1 VLHHLSGIVLLLTTH
16 LKANPWGA
24 AHENALLLIA
34 VLAKEVGAELYVRGH
49 FRPLMDAL
57 LTILDPLNPEAT
69 ARAIQAMAHLF
80 THLSKPLLLDLDV
93 LKRYYGPL
101 LGHKKEFIRRYA
113 AEALAGL
120 LRRLGDKQLG
130 KHLKGVIKAAATA
143 IAAQGGL
150 EGVLG
155 GKGGKGV
162 ERRGG
167 DLMDGLAL
175 VVFFIVRGIQSQG
188 QLHSKAVPV
197 LRVLFLQEA
206 KGKEDEALGLVQRKV
221 VEGVVTYL
229 CPHLKPPHAGPVWTE
244 ALSALGAAPR
254 EEGGDVNGLERS
266 VHVLVVLLRYR
277 KGWLLSHEE
286 VRQAQVGGLTEV
298 VSELGALDTF
308 SLLRDATK
316 TEVVH
321 LISALWEWQAMRRQR
336 RKQGMTVEE
345 HALGE
350 ALVEA
355 TGVVLGPES
364 GGDPELVG
372 ELATR
377 VLVLGGCMEDP
388 ASPSLVTNACLSRV
402 VSPTCPLVAWL
413 DLLRALLGEEG
424 GRKGGREG
432 GRSV

>member
-1 VLHHLSGIVLLLTTH
+1 MLLV
-16 LKANPWGA
+16 
-24 AHENALLLIA
+24 A

-49 FRPLMDAL
+49 FCPLMDAL
-57 LTILDPLNPEAT
+57 LTLLDPLNPEAT
-69 ARAIQAMAHLF
+69 ARTIQAMAHLF
-80 THLSKPLLLDLDV
+80 THLSKPLLVDLDA
-93 LKRYYGPL
+93 LKRYYGQL
-101 LGHKKEFIRRYA
+101 LGHKKEFIRKYA

-130 KHLKGVIKAAATA
+130 KHIKGVVKAAATA
-143 IAAQGGL
+143 IAVQHGL
-150 EGVLG
+150 EG
-155 GKGGKGV
+155 GKGGKSV

-167 DLMDGLAL
+167 DLIDGLAL
-175 VVFFIVRGIQSQG
+175 LVFFIVRGIQSQG

-221 VEGVVTYL
+221 VEGMVTYL

-244 ALSALGAAPR
+244 ALTAVGMAPR
-254 EEGGDVNGLERS
+254 EEGRDVNGLERS

-308 SLLRDATK
+308 SLLREATK
-316 TEVVH
+316 TEVVY

-336 RKQGMTVEE
+336 RKQGMTAEE
-345 HALGE
+345 DVLGE

-364 GGDPELVG
+364 GGDPEMVG

-377 VLVLGGCMEDP
+377 VLVLGGCMEDSTS
-388 ASPSLVTNACLSRV
+388 ASLVTNACLLRV
-402 VSPTCPLVAWL
+402 VSPKCPLAAWL

-424 GRKGGREG
+424 GRREG
-432 GRSV
+432 GKECCGMGRGDWWRGWRGIWWGGLKGWIRH